1 MEAHKSECQAT
12 TAAQPSEFN
21 TSVMK
26 VLCEMTSLQKAIQE
40 NSRDFFAKIQV
51 ALKSKSVENDQL
63 RRMVLEYKTEMDS
76 LVQQMNATM
85 EEEWSELQEKQD
97 QLQVERERLSRK
109 PIMELKTQI
118 IQLRGGYEQKITKLQ
133 DEAKKLEED
142 NAALEHKYT
151 DLRNKIDVS
160 YTMHCTNLLA
170 FLHMCTHKASRDRLC
185 IIIIYYSYI
194 IIL

>member
-1 MEAHKSECQAT
+1 MEQLIEVHKSEYQAT
-12 TAAQPSEFN
+12 TAAQPSEFH

-26 VLCEMTSLQKAIQE
+26 VLCEMTSVQKAIQE
-40 NSRDFFAKIQV
+40 NSKDFFAKTQV

-63 RRMVLEYKTEMDS
+63 RRMVLEYKAEMDT

-109 PIMELKTQI
+109 PIMELKTQL

-133 DEAKKLEED
+133 EEAKKLEED
-142 NAALEHKYT
+142 NAVLEHKYT
-151 DLRNKIDVS
+151 DLRDKIDVS
-160 YTMHCTNLLA
+160 YTVLA
-170 FLHMCTHKASRDRLC
+170 
-185 IIIIYYSYI
+185 
-194 IIL
+194 

>member
-1 MEAHKSECQAT
+1 MEVNKSEYQAT
-12 TAAQPSEFN
+12 TAAQPSKFH

-26 VLCEMTSLQKAIQE
+26 VLCDMTSVQKAIQE
-40 NSRDFFAKIQV
+40 NSKDFFAKTQV

-63 RRMVLEYKTEMDS
+63 RKMVLEYKTEMDT

-97 QLQVERERLSRK
+97 QLQVERERLSQK

-118 IQLRGGYEQKITKLQ
+118 IQLRGGYEKKITKLQ
-133 DEAKKLEED
+133 EETKKLEED

-151 DLRNKIDVS
+151 HLRDKIDVNS
-160 YTMHCTNLLA
+160 IMLA
-170 FLHMCTHKASRDRLC
+170 
-185 IIIIYYSYI
+185 
-194 IIL
+194 